1 MTILERPAAV
11 NTKEPAPV
19 IPPKQINSVV
29 VDLNGRR
36 QAFVTIEDAVVWLTR
51 AWASEIRMI
60 RAAEAILEEDIS
72 DEVACG

>member
-1 MTILERPAAV
+1 MTTLERPAV

-36 QAFVTIEDAVVWLTR
+36 QAFVTIEDAGAVILCV
-51 AWASEIRMI
+51 I
-60 RAAEAILEEDIS
+60 RAA
-72 DEVACG
+72 CR